1 MLSTRLTQKLGIR
14 HPRAAARLVV
24 LGLLSS
30 LIASCSVTTS
40 ELLANKP
47 LGSAQTYQI
56 TPDRAWKI
64 ARAIVDTTAA
74 AKVEERRKDGEDG
87 VLIATTETHDWHVAT
102 RFAIWIE
109 PVEAGTRLIVLSR
122 TVWPGAFPRALS
134 EREFHRDFAER
145 VVGNGLDP
153 AGPKGK

>member
-1 MLSTRLTQKLGIR
+1 MRT
-14 HPRAAARLVV
+14 AARLVV

-30 LIASCSVTTS
+30 LLANCSITTN
-40 ELLANKP
+40 ELLANKA
-47 LGSAQTYQI
+47 LGFAQTYQV

-64 ARAIVDTTAA
+64 ARAIVDTTAVV
-74 AKVEERRKDGEDG
+74 KVEEQRKDGEDG
-87 VLIATTETHDWHVAT
+87 VLIATTENHDWHAAT

-134 EREFHRDFAER
+134 EKEFHRDFAQR

-153 AGPKGK
+153 RGPTGK

>member
-1 MLSTRLTQKLGIR
+1 MISRRAFL
-14 HPRAAARLVV
+14 RAATRLVV

-30 LIASCSVTTS
+30 LIANCSITTT
-40 ELLANKP
+40 ELLASKAY
-47 LGSAQTYQI
+47 GTAQTYQV

-64 ARAIVDTTAA
+64 VRAIVDTTAA
-74 AKVEERRKDGEDG
+74 VELEERRKDGEDG

-109 PVEAGTRLIVLSR
+109 PVETGTRLIVLSR

-134 EREFHRDFAER
+134 EKEFHRDFSQR

-153 AGPKGK
+153 RGPKGK

>member
-1 MLSTRLTQKLGIR
+1 MRT
-14 HPRAAARLVV
+14 AARLVV

-30 LIASCSVTTS
+30 LIASCSITTS
-40 ELLANKP
+40 ELLASKAF
-47 LGSAQTYQI
+47 GTAQTYQV
-56 TPDRAWKI
+56 TPDQAWKI

-74 AKVEERRKDGEDG
+74 VKVEERRKDGEDG
-87 VLIATTETHDWHVAT
+87 VLVATTETHDWHMAT
-102 RFAIWIE
+102 RLAIWIE

-134 EREFHRDFAER
+134 EKEFHRDFAQR

-153 AGPKGK
+153 RGPKGQ

>member
-1 MLSTRLTQKLGIR
+1 MRT
-14 HPRAAARLVV
+14 AARLVV

-30 LIASCSVTTS
+30 LVANCSITTS
-40 ELLANKP
+40 ELLASKD
-47 LGSAQTYQI
+47 LGTAQTYQV

-74 AKVEERRKDGEDG
+74 VKVEEQRKDGEDG
-87 VLIATTETHDWHVAT
+87 VLIATTETHDWHVET

-109 PVEAGTRLIVLSR
+109 PVQAGTRLIVLSR

-134 EREFHRDFAER
+134 EREFHRDFAQR

-153 AGPKGK
+153 RGPTGK